1 VKVACQD
8 ALPYLYRP
16 YSMDSEAH
24 SAASDSPR
32 SAMSD
37 SRRRIIDRK
46 MPRLRWVGST
56 LTSVTPA
63 TGTTALVR

>member
-1 VKVACQD
+1 
-8 ALPYLYRP
+8 LPYPYRP
-16 YSMDSEAH
+16 YSTDSEAR

-32 SAMSD
+32 SALSD
-37 SRRRIIDRK
+37 SCRRIIDRK

-63 TGTTALVR
+63 TGTTTPGTLN